1 MRGVGGRQSVTDA
14 QFLYEASVAPSA
26 ATMFARNKVVAI
38 VPREGKQPAV
48 GIVAPATKNSNPL

>member
-1 MRGVGGRQSVTDA
+1 VTDA